1 MSGIIARI
9 FTSDYLVGVVDY
21 LQIHIIRYGDSVDN
35 TVEENSSVF
44 SLIRNA
50 GCRQQGHVGSK
61 TLHQQ
66 NPPVLNC
73 RCWLTQVD
81 L

>member
-21 LQIHIIRYGDSVDN
+21 LQIHIIRYRDSVDN